1 MTALA
6 RGIGSRLGQAIGL
19 LLAVVV
25 VVFFLIQLA
34 PGDAALYLAGDQGV
48 GDAEFLAQ
56 VRADYGL
63 DRPLLIQLGT
73 YVGNVAQLNLGE
85 SIYFNEPVLGLI
97 VERLFATVLLAGTSL
112 LFAVGLGVAIGV
124 YTARRPESPMSSA
137 ATVTSLV
144 GFSTPVFY
152 SAIMVIVLFAAK
164 WSLLPVGGMEDVR
177 YDGNWVG
184 ETIDLLQHL
193 ILPALSLGIIYLAIY
208 SRLARASMLEVLES
222 GGGDH
227 GNDGVPKSVFVDNDS
242 LSGALCSG
250 SADVVRLQNL
260 EHRSSGQPGVDSQID
275 DAETER
281 REDEVLKKVDGL
293 ADPVTVVTDV
303 FDTTYGEQP
312 PLCGKEDD
320 KHDRRVKDRCR
331 KPDQARHRCSRGH
344 RAFGPSGGVH
354 ADGHPQPHCEEK

>member
-6 RGIGSRLGQAIGL
+6 RGFGSRLGQAIGL

-25 VVFFLIQLA
+25 VVFFLLQIA

-73 YVGNVAQLNLGE
+73 YVGNVAQLDLGD

-124 YTARRPESPMSSA
+124 YTARRPESSMSSA
-137 ATVTSLV
+137 ATVSSLV

-152 SAIMVIVLFAAK
+152 SAIMFIVLFAAK
-164 WSLLPVGGMEDVR
+164 WSLLPVGGIEDVR
-177 YDGNWVG
+177 YEGNWVG

-222 GGGDH
+222 DYIRTARAKGARERVVVYKHALRNAVIPVVTAAGLQV
-227 GNDGVPKSVFVDNDS
+227 GNL
-242 LSGALCSG
+242 LSGALLVE
-250 SADVVRLQNL
+250 VVFAW
-260 EHRSSGQPGVDSQID
+260 PGVGRLAVDSIFRRDSPTLLGIMIFSSAMVILANLLTDLVYRIID
-275 DAETER
+275 PR
-281 REDEVLKKVDGL
+281 I
-293 ADPVTVVTDV
+293 
-303 FDTTYGEQP
+303 
-312 PLCGKEDD
+312 
-320 KHDRRVKDRCR
+320 RVGG
-331 KPDQARHRCSRGH
+331 SR
-344 RAFGPSGGVH
+344 
-354 ADGHPQPHCEEK
+354 

>member
-25 VVFFLIQLA
+25 VVFFLIQIA

-63 DRPLLIQLGT
+63 DQPLLVQLGT
-73 YVGNVAQLNLGE
+73 YVGNVAQLDLGD
-85 SIYFNEPVLGLI
+85 SIYFNEPVLSLI

-124 YTARRPESPMSSA
+124 YTARRPEGSMSSA
-137 ATVTSLV
+137 ATVSSLV

-152 SAIMVIVLFAAK
+152 SAIMFIVLFAAK
-164 WSLLPVGGMEDVR
+164 WSLLPVGGIEDVR

-222 GGGDH
+222 DYIRTARAKGARERVVVYKHALRNAIIPVVTAAGLQV
-227 GNDGVPKSVFVDNDS
+227 GNL
-242 LSGALCSG
+242 LSGALLVE
-250 SADVVRLQNL
+250 VVFAWPGIGRLA
-260 EHRSSGQPGVDSQID
+260 VDSIFRRDTPTLLGIMIFSSAMVIVANLLTDLVYRLID
-275 DAETER
+275 PR
-281 REDEVLKKVDGL
+281 I
-293 ADPVTVVTDV
+293 
-303 FDTTYGEQP
+303 
-312 PLCGKEDD
+312 
-320 KHDRRVKDRCR
+320 RVGG
-331 KPDQARHRCSRGH
+331 SR
-344 RAFGPSGGVH
+344 
-354 ADGHPQPHCEEK
+354 

>member
-25 VVFFLIQLA
+25 VVFFLIQIA

-63 DRPLLIQLGT
+63 DRPLLVQLRT
-73 YVGNVAQLNLGE
+73 YVGNVAQLDLGD

-112 LFAVGLGVAIGV
+112 LSAVGLGVAIGV
-124 YTARRPESPMSSA
+124 YTARRPESSMSSA
-137 ATVTSLV
+137 ATVSSLV

-152 SAIMVIVLFAAK
+152 SAIMFIVLFAAK
-164 WSLLPVGGMEDVR
+164 WSLLPVGGIEDVR
-177 YDGNWVG
+177 YEGNWVG

-222 GGGDH
+222 DYIRTARAKGAQERVVVYKHALRNAVIPVITAAGLQV
-227 GNDGVPKSVFVDNDS
+227 GNL
-242 LSGALCSG
+242 LSGALLVE
-250 SADVVRLQNL
+250 VVFAWPGIGRLA
-260 EHRSSGQPGVDSQID
+260 VDSIFRRDSPMLLGIMIFSSAMVIVANLLTDLVYRLID
-275 DAETER
+275 PR
-281 REDEVLKKVDGL
+281 I
-293 ADPVTVVTDV
+293 
-303 FDTTYGEQP
+303 
-312 PLCGKEDD
+312 
-320 KHDRRVKDRCR
+320 RVGG
-331 KPDQARHRCSRGH
+331 SR
-344 RAFGPSGGVH
+344 
-354 ADGHPQPHCEEK
+354 

>member
-124 YTARRPESPMSSA
+124 YTARRPESSMSSA
-137 ATVTSLV
+137 ATVSSLV

-152 SAIMVIVLFAAK
+152 SAIMFIVLFAAK
-164 WSLLPVGGMEDVR
+164 WSLLPVGGIEDVR
-177 YDGNWVG
+177 YEGNWVG

-222 GGGDH
+222 DYIRTARAKGARERVVVYKHALRNAVIPVVTAAGLQV
-227 GNDGVPKSVFVDNDS
+227 GNL
-242 LSGALCSG
+242 LSGALLVE
-250 SADVVRLQNL
+250 VVFAW
-260 EHRSSGQPGVDSQID
+260 PGVGRLAVDSIFRRDSPTLLGIMIFSSAMVILANLLTDLVYRIID
-275 DAETER
+275 PR
-281 REDEVLKKVDGL
+281 I
-293 ADPVTVVTDV
+293 
-303 FDTTYGEQP
+303 
-312 PLCGKEDD
+312 
-320 KHDRRVKDRCR
+320 RVGG
-331 KPDQARHRCSRGH
+331 SR
-344 RAFGPSGGVH
+344 
-354 ADGHPQPHCEEK
+354 

>member
-63 DRPLLIQLGT
+63 DQPLLVQLGT

-124 YTARRPESPMSSA
+124 YTARRPESSMSSA
-137 ATVTSLV
+137 ATVSSLV
-144 GFSTPVFY
+144 GFSTPVVY
-152 SAIMVIVLFAAK
+152 SAIMFIVLFAAK
-164 WSLLPVGGMEDVR
+164 WSLLPVGGIEVVR
-177 YDGNWVG
+177 YEGNWVG
-184 ETIDLLQHL
+184 ETLDLLQHL

-222 GGGDH
+222 DYIRTARAKGARERVVVYKHALRNAVIPVVTAAGLQV
-227 GNDGVPKSVFVDNDS
+227 GNL
-242 LSGALCSG
+242 LSGALLVE
-250 SADVVRLQNL
+250 VVFAW
-260 EHRSSGQPGVDSQID
+260 PGVGRLAVDSIF
-275 DAETER
+275 R
-281 REDEVLKKVDGL
+281 RDS
-293 ADPVTVVTDV
+293 
-303 FDTTYGEQP
+303 P
-312 PLCGKEDD
+312 PLLGIMIFSSAMVIVANLLTDLVYRSID
-320 KHDRRVKDRCR
+320 PRIRVGG
-331 KPDQARHRCSRGH
+331 SR
-344 RAFGPSGGVH
+344 
-354 ADGHPQPHCEEK
+354 

>member
-1 MTALA
+1 VTALA

-63 DRPLLIQLGT
+63 DRPLLVQLGT
-73 YVGNVAQLNLGE
+73 YVGNVAQLDLGD

-124 YTARRPESPMSSA
+124 YTARRPESSMSSA
-137 ATVTSLV
+137 ATVSSLV

-152 SAIMVIVLFAAK
+152 SAIMFIVLFAAK
-164 WSLLPVGGMEDVR
+164 WSLLPVGGIEDVR
-177 YDGNWVG
+177 YEGNWVG

-222 GGGDH
+222 DYIRTARAKGARERVVVYKHALRNAVIPVVTAAGLQV
-227 GNDGVPKSVFVDNDS
+227 GNL
-242 LSGALCSG
+242 LSGALLVE
-250 SADVVRLQNL
+250 VVFAW
-260 EHRSSGQPGVDSQID
+260 PGVGRLAVDSIFRRDSPTLLGIMIFSSAMVILANLLTDLVYRIID
-275 DAETER
+275 PR
-281 REDEVLKKVDGL
+281 I
-293 ADPVTVVTDV
+293 
-303 FDTTYGEQP
+303 
-312 PLCGKEDD
+312 
-320 KHDRRVKDRCR
+320 RVGG
-331 KPDQARHRCSRGH
+331 SR
-344 RAFGPSGGVH
+344 
-354 ADGHPQPHCEEK
+354 

>member
-1 MTALA
+1 VTALA

-63 DRPLLIQLGT
+63 DQPLLVQLGT

-124 YTARRPESPMSSA
+124 YTARRPESSMSSA
-137 ATVTSLV
+137 ATVSSLV

-152 SAIMVIVLFAAK
+152 SAIMFIVLFAAK
-164 WSLLPVGGMEDVR
+164 WSLLPVGGIEDVR
-177 YDGNWVG
+177 YEGNWVG

-222 GGGDH
+222 DYIRTARAKGARERVVVYKHALRNAVIPVVTAAGLQV
-227 GNDGVPKSVFVDNDS
+227 GNL
-242 LSGALCSG
+242 LSGALLVE
-250 SADVVRLQNL
+250 VVFAW
-260 EHRSSGQPGVDSQID
+260 PGVGRLAVDSIFRRDSPTLLGIMIFSSAMVIVANLLTDLVYRLID
-275 DAETER
+275 PR
-281 REDEVLKKVDGL
+281 I
-293 ADPVTVVTDV
+293 
-303 FDTTYGEQP
+303 
-312 PLCGKEDD
+312 
-320 KHDRRVKDRCR
+320 RVGG
-331 KPDQARHRCSRGH
+331 SR
-344 RAFGPSGGVH
+344 
-354 ADGHPQPHCEEK
+354 

>member
-63 DRPLLIQLGT
+63 DQPLLVQLGT

-124 YTARRPESPMSSA
+124 YTARRPESPTSSA
-137 ATVTSLV
+137 ATVASLV

-152 SAIMVIVLFAAK
+152 SAIMFIVVFAAK
-164 WSLLPVGGMEDVR
+164 WSLLPVGGIEDVR

-193 ILPALSLGIIYLAIY
+193 VLPALSLGIIYLAIY

-222 GGGDH
+222 DYIRTARAKGARERVVVYKHALRNAVIPVITAAGLQV
-227 GNDGVPKSVFVDNDS
+227 GNL
-242 LSGALCSG
+242 LSGALLVE
-250 SADVVRLQNL
+250 VVFGWPGIGRLA
-260 EHRSSGQPGVDSQID
+260 VDSIFRRDSPTLLGIMIFSSAMVIVANLLTDLVYRLID
-275 DAETER
+275 PR
-281 REDEVLKKVDGL
+281 I
-293 ADPVTVVTDV
+293 
-303 FDTTYGEQP
+303 
-312 PLCGKEDD
+312 
-320 KHDRRVKDRCR
+320 RVGG
-331 KPDQARHRCSRGH
+331 SR
-344 RAFGPSGGVH
+344 
-354 ADGHPQPHCEEK
+354 

>member
-63 DRPLLIQLGT
+63 DQPLLVQLGT

-124 YTARRPESPMSSA
+124 YTARRPESPTSSA
-137 ATVTSLV
+137 ATAASLV

-152 SAIMVIVLFAAK
+152 SAIMFIVVFAAK

-222 GGGDH
+222 DYIRTARAKGAQERVVVYKHALRNAVIPVITAAGLQV
-227 GNDGVPKSVFVDNDS
+227 GNL
-242 LSGALCSG
+242 LSGALLVE
-250 SADVVRLQNL
+250 VVFAWPGIGRLA
-260 EHRSSGQPGVDSQID
+260 VDSIFRRDSPTLLGIMIFSSAMVIVANLLTDLVYRLID
-275 DAETER
+275 PR
-281 REDEVLKKVDGL
+281 I
-293 ADPVTVVTDV
+293 
-303 FDTTYGEQP
+303 
-312 PLCGKEDD
+312 
-320 KHDRRVKDRCR
+320 RVGG
-331 KPDQARHRCSRGH
+331 SR
-344 RAFGPSGGVH
+344 
-354 ADGHPQPHCEEK
+354 

>member
-63 DRPLLIQLGT
+63 DQPLLVQLGT

-97 VERLFATVLLAGTSL
+97 VERLFATVLLAGTAL

-124 YTARRPESPMSSA
+124 YTARRPESPMSSV

-222 GGGDH
+222 DYIRTARAKGAQERVVVYKHALRNAIIPVITAAGLQV
-227 GNDGVPKSVFVDNDS
+227 GNL
-242 LSGALCSG
+242 LSGALLVE
-250 SADVVRLQNL
+250 VVFGWPGIGRLA
-260 EHRSSGQPGVDSQID
+260 VDSIFRRDSPTLLGIMIFSSAMVIVANLLTDLVYRLID
-275 DAETER
+275 PR
-281 REDEVLKKVDGL
+281 I
-293 ADPVTVVTDV
+293 
-303 FDTTYGEQP
+303 
-312 PLCGKEDD
+312 
-320 KHDRRVKDRCR
+320 RVGG
-331 KPDQARHRCSRGH
+331 SR
-344 RAFGPSGGVH
+344 
-354 ADGHPQPHCEEK
+354 

>member
-63 DRPLLIQLGT
+63 DQPLLVQLGT

-97 VERLFATVLLAGTSL
+97 VERLFATVLLAGTAL

-124 YTARRPESPMSSA
+124 YTARRPESPMSSV

-177 YDGNWVG
+177 YDRNWVG

-222 GGGDH
+222 DYIRTARAKGAQERVVVYKHALRNAVIPVITAAGLQV
-227 GNDGVPKSVFVDNDS
+227 GNL
-242 LSGALCSG
+242 LSGALLVE
-250 SADVVRLQNL
+250 VVFAWPGIGRLA
-260 EHRSSGQPGVDSQID
+260 VDSIFRRDSPTLLGIMIFSSAMVIVANLLTDLVYRLID
-275 DAETER
+275 PR
-281 REDEVLKKVDGL
+281 I
-293 ADPVTVVTDV
+293 
-303 FDTTYGEQP
+303 
-312 PLCGKEDD
+312 
-320 KHDRRVKDRCR
+320 RVGG
-331 KPDQARHRCSRGH
+331 SR
-344 RAFGPSGGVH
+344 
-354 ADGHPQPHCEEK
+354 

>member
-6 RGIGSRLGQAIGL
+6 RGIGSRIGQAIGL

-25 VVFFLIQLA
+25 VVFFLIQIA

-56 VRADYGL
+56 VRAEYGL
-63 DRPLLIQLGT
+63 DQPLLVQLGT
-73 YVGNVAQLNLGE
+73 YVGNVAQLDLGD

-97 VERLFATVLLAGTSL
+97 LERLFATVLLAGTSL

-124 YTARRPESPMSSA
+124 YTARRPESSMSSA
-137 ATVTSLV
+137 ATVSSLV

-152 SAIMVIVLFAAK
+152 SAIMFIVLFAAK
-164 WSLLPVGGMEDVR
+164 WSLLPVGGIEDVR

-222 GGGDH
+222 DYIRTARAKGARERVVVYKHALRNAVIPVVTAAGLQI
-227 GNDGVPKSVFVDNDS
+227 GNL
-242 LSGALCSG
+242 LSGALLVE
-250 SADVVRLQNL
+250 VVFAW
-260 EHRSSGQPGVDSQID
+260 PGVGRLAVDSIFRRDSPTLLGIMIFSSAMVIVANLLTDLVYRLID
-275 DAETER
+275 PR
-281 REDEVLKKVDGL
+281 I
-293 ADPVTVVTDV
+293 
-303 FDTTYGEQP
+303 
-312 PLCGKEDD
+312 
-320 KHDRRVKDRCR
+320 RVGG
-331 KPDQARHRCSRGH
+331 SR
-344 RAFGPSGGVH
+344 
-354 ADGHPQPHCEEK
+354 

>member
-63 DRPLLIQLGT
+63 DQPLLVQLGT

-124 YTARRPESPMSSA
+124 YTARRPESPMSSV

-193 ILPALSLGIIYLAIY
+193 VLPALSLGIIYLAIY

-222 GGGDH
+222 DYIRTARAKGARERVVVYKHALRNAVIPVITAAGLQV
-227 GNDGVPKSVFVDNDS
+227 GNL
-242 LSGALCSG
+242 LSGALLVE
-250 SADVVRLQNL
+250 VVFAWPGIGRLA
-260 EHRSSGQPGVDSQID
+260 VDSIFRRDSPTLLGIMIFSSAMVIVANLLTDLVYRLID
-275 DAETER
+275 PR
-281 REDEVLKKVDGL
+281 I
-293 ADPVTVVTDV
+293 
-303 FDTTYGEQP
+303 
-312 PLCGKEDD
+312 
-320 KHDRRVKDRCR
+320 RVGG
-331 KPDQARHRCSRGH
+331 SR
-344 RAFGPSGGVH
+344 
-354 ADGHPQPHCEEK
+354 

>member
-25 VVFFLIQLA
+25 VVFFLIQIA

-63 DRPLLIQLGT
+63 DRPLLVQLRT
-73 YVGNVAQLNLGE
+73 YVGNVAQLDLGD

-124 YTARRPESPMSSA
+124 YTARRPESSMSSA
-137 ATVTSLV
+137 ATVSSLV

-152 SAIMVIVLFAAK
+152 SAIMFIVLFAAK
-164 WSLLPVGGMEDVR
+164 WSLLPVGGIEDVR
-177 YDGNWVG
+177 YEGNWVG

-222 GGGDH
+222 DYIRTARAKGARERVVVYKHALRNAVIPVVTAAGLQV
-227 GNDGVPKSVFVDNDS
+227 GNL
-242 LSGALCSG
+242 LSGALLVE
-250 SADVVRLQNL
+250 VVFAW
-260 EHRSSGQPGVDSQID
+260 PGVGRLAVDSIFRRDSPTLLGIMIFSSAMVILANLLTDLVYRLID
-275 DAETER
+275 PR
-281 REDEVLKKVDGL
+281 I
-293 ADPVTVVTDV
+293 
-303 FDTTYGEQP
+303 
-312 PLCGKEDD
+312 
-320 KHDRRVKDRCR
+320 RVGG
-331 KPDQARHRCSRGH
+331 SR
-344 RAFGPSGGVH
+344 
-354 ADGHPQPHCEEK
+354 